1 MSKCNVCGKEMR
13 AGTEHVRPD
22 LATVCSSC
30 AKRPFDYQQ
39 WRTASVVTPKMLDSC
54 LDRIA
59 ELEAENTHLSSLCDR
74 LTAVNQSRVNDEAV
88 ALKRAEQAE
97 ARCKEL
103 AEETADRIGALLKAE
118 AALAEEREIRD
129 AYVLKAEAALA
140 ERDARRCI
148 DCAKFT
154 YMECPVWPAFHRGET
169 VESLPPDYS
178 CSLWTIRAEEGSK

>member
-54 LDRIA
+54 LDCIA
-59 ELEAENTHLSSLCDR
+59 ELETQVADLSSLCDR

-88 ALKRAEQAE
+88 ALKRAKQAE
-97 ARCKEL
+97 ADL
-103 AEETADRIGALLKAE
+103 AKVEWMLNEAVRQYCGLVDAEYRGRLEGESNEDFVAETL
-118 AALAEEREIRD
+118 AALERHWAEKENE
-129 AYVLKAEAALA
+129 K
-140 ERDARRCI
+140 
-148 DCAKFT
+148 
-154 YMECPVWPAFHRGET
+154 
-169 VESLPPDYS
+169 
-178 CSLWTIRAEEGSK
+178 

>member
-59 ELEAENTHLSSLCDR
+59 ELEARLNTMS
-74 LTAVNQSRVNDEAV
+74 QSYVDT
-88 ALKRAEQAE
+88 LKRAEQAE

-118 AALAEEREIRD
+118 AALAEM
-129 AYVLKAEAALA
+129 K
-140 ERDARRCI
+140 ARRCWT
-148 DCAKFT
+148 CRSHVFLLHGGNAYSTMKT
-154 YMECPVWPAFHRGET
+154 HACPMFGREFEADGFCHR
-169 VESLPPDYS
+169 
-178 CSLWTIRAEEGSK
+178 WTARAEEGSAK

>member
-59 ELEAENTHLSSLCDR
+59 ELEARLNTMS
-74 LTAVNQSRVNDEAV
+74 QSYVDT
-88 ALKRAEQAE
+88 LKRAEQAE

-178 CSLWTIRAEEGSK
+178 CSLWTIRAEEGSEK